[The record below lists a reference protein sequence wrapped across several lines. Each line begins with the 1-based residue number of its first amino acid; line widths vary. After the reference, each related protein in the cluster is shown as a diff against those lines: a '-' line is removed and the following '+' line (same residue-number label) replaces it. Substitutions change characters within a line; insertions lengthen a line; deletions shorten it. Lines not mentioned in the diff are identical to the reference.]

1 MAKRKGISKKTR
13 FDVFKRDSFTCQYCG
28 KSAPDV
34 VLEVDHINPVS
45 KGGDNDI
52 SNLITACF
60 DCNRGKRDK
69 KLTENQTIKKQKE
82 ELDKL
87 NQRREQLEM
96 MAQWR
101 TELLNLENEEADKLM
116 KLVSDSLGLN
126 SKLTDTGKTKMKRL
140 IKKYGFDEVLESSI
154 IAYEQYDINI
164 AFSKIEPIIKNKKM
178 QQEHPEMKD
187 LFYIRAIVK
196 NKFSYYDLN
205 TAIMLLKK
213 CYELGATIDS
223 LKDFTRNCSNW
234 TQWKNGLNEFIEE
247 NEELITK
254 LYYDGMSE
262 EDIIN
267 SFPKEII
274 NDVIIKKIKK
284 ILYILK
290 YRKINQTKICPIC
303 NREFVIKNKKHL
315 SKKYCSKKCREISK
329 RNQDC
334 EYRKRKTP
342 NLKTKE
348 EREKIKEKYLE
359 EIEEDVLNLYLIDNI
374 KFTNIWKMYN
384 KNGIS
389 PNDIKNILIKNNVY
403 KGKYK

>member
-1 MAKRKGISKKTR
+1 MMK
-13 FDVFKRDSFTCQYCG
+13 
-28 KSAPDV
+28 
-34 VLEVDHINPVS
+34 
-45 KGGDNDI
+45 I
-52 SNLITACF
+52 SNLKVYGIIYGIENKINNKWYIGQTTKYNGF
-60 DCNRGKRDK
+60 KGRYSNKGEGIERVYNYHKYNKDK
-69 KLTENQTIKKQKE
+69 NNKYNGH
-82 ELDKL
+82 
-87 NQRREQLEM
+87 
-96 MAQWR
+96 
-101 TELLNLENEEADKLM
+101 LLRSIE
-116 KLVSDSLGLN
+116 
-126 SKLTDTGKTKMKRL
+126 
-140 IKKYGFDEVLESSI
+140 KYGFDAFEIHEEI
-154 IAYEQYDINI
+154 DY
-164 AFSKIEPIIKNKKM
+164 AFSKDELDIKEKCWILIKDSFKNGYNRCEGGDTQLYSNKYNDEQIK
-178 QQEHPEMKD
+178 
-187 LFYIRAIVK
+187 RAK
-196 NKFSYYDLN
+196 
-205 TAIMLLKK
+205 IMLADINNTIEYIEKETSIPIGYLHQIANISTREDIMSELNDIIFKIRKIDYPKK
-213 CYELGATIDS
+213 
-223 LKDFTRNCSNW
+223 
-234 TQWKNGLNEFIEE
+234 FIEE

-315 SKKYCSKKCREISK
+315 SRKYCSKKCREISK

-359 EIEEDVLNLYLIDNI
+359 EIEEDVLKLYLIDNI

>member
-1 MAKRKGISKKTR
+1 MAKRKGISKSTR
-13 FDVFKRDSFTCQYCG
+13 FEVFKRDSFTCQYCG

-69 KLTENQTIKKQKE
+69 KLTENQAIKKQKE

-87 NQRREQLEM
+87 NKRREQLEM

-101 TELLNLENEEADKLM
+101 TELLDLENEEADKIM

-126 SKLTDTGKTKMKRL
+126 SQLTDTGRVKMKRL
-140 IKKYGFDEVLESSI
+140 IKKYGFEEVLECSL

-205 TAIMLLKK
+205 TAIILLKK

-247 NEELITK
+247 NE
-254 LYYDGMSE
+254 DSGV
-262 EDIIN
+262 DII
-267 SFPKEII
+267 S
-274 NDVIIKKIKK
+274 
-284 ILYILK
+284 
-290 YRKINQTKICPIC
+290 IC
-303 NREFVIKNKKHL
+303 
-315 SKKYCSKKCREISK
+315 K
-329 RNQDC
+329 RN
-334 EYRKRKTP
+334 
-342 NLKTKE
+342 
-348 EREKIKEKYLE
+348 
-359 EIEEDVLNLYLIDNI
+359 NI
-374 KFTNIWKMYN
+374 N
-384 KNGIS
+384 
-389 PNDIKNILIKNNVY
+389 PNDIEDIVEKVGELYYELMDGLLEKSDFLEEHEYSKIAKYIQENINGYMQVDTDFNSKM
-403 KGKYK
+403 KE

>member
-69 KLTENQTIKKQKE
+69 KLTENQAIKKQKE

-87 NQRREQLEM
+87 NKRREQLEM

-101 TELLNLENEEADKLM
+101 TELLDLENEEADKIM

-126 SKLTDTGKTKMKRL
+126 SQLTDTGRVKMKRL
-140 IKKYGFDEVLESSI
+140 IKKYGFEEVLECSL

-205 TAIMLLKK
+205 TAIILLKK

-223 LKDFTRNCSNW
+223 LKDFTKGCENW
-234 TQWKNGLNEFIEE
+234 TQWKDGMNRFIKENQDNVDDESEVERKYMELCGETELSDSIEDFRMGIAELYTKLFINLYNNGYSLNDIRIIADYLNEMSD
-247 NEELITK
+247 ELI
-254 LYYDGMSE
+254 YAVGM
-262 EDIIN
+262 
-267 SFPKEII
+267 
-274 NDVIIKKIKK
+274 ND
-284 ILYILK
+284 LFK
-290 YRKINQTKICPIC
+290 YAK
-303 NREFVIKNKKHL
+303 REL
-315 SKKYCSKKCREISK
+315 
-329 RNQDC
+329 
-334 EYRKRKTP
+334 
-342 NLKTKE
+342 
-348 EREKIKEKYLE
+348 
-359 EIEEDVLNLYLIDNI
+359 
-374 KFTNIWKMYN
+374 
-384 KNGIS
+384 
-389 PNDIKNILIKNNVY
+389 
-403 KGKYK
+403 

>member
-1 MAKRKGISKKTR
+1 MAKRKGISKSTR
-13 FDVFKRDSFTCQYCG
+13 FEVFKRDSFTCQYCG

-69 KLTENQTIKKQKE
+69 KLTENQAIKKQKE

-87 NQRREQLEM
+87 NKRREQLEM

-101 TELLNLENEEADKLM
+101 TELLDLENEEADKIM

-126 SKLTDTGKTKMKRL
+126 SKLTDTGRTKMKRL

-247 NEELITK
+247 NE
-254 LYYDGMSE
+254 DSGV
-262 EDIIN
+262 DII
-267 SFPKEII
+267 S
-274 NDVIIKKIKK
+274 
-284 ILYILK
+284 
-290 YRKINQTKICPIC
+290 IC
-303 NREFVIKNKKHL
+303 
-315 SKKYCSKKCREISK
+315 K
-329 RNQDC
+329 RN
-334 EYRKRKTP
+334 
-342 NLKTKE
+342 
-348 EREKIKEKYLE
+348 
-359 EIEEDVLNLYLIDNI
+359 NI
-374 KFTNIWKMYN
+374 N
-384 KNGIS
+384 
-389 PNDIKNILIKNNVY
+389 PNDIEDIVEKVGELYYELMDELLEKSDFLEEHEYSKIAKYIQENINGYMQVDTDFNSKM
-403 KGKYK
+403 KE

>member
-69 KLTENQTIKKQKE
+69 KLTENQAIKKQKE

-87 NQRREQLEM
+87 NKRREQLEM

-101 TELLNLENEEADKLM
+101 TELLDLENEEADKIM

-126 SKLTDTGKTKMKRL
+126 SQLTDTGRVKMKRL
-140 IKKYGFDEVLESSI
+140 IKKYGFEEVLECSL

-247 NEELITK
+247 NE
-254 LYYDGMSE
+254 DSGV
-262 EDIIN
+262 DII
-267 SFPKEII
+267 S
-274 NDVIIKKIKK
+274 
-284 ILYILK
+284 
-290 YRKINQTKICPIC
+290 IC
-303 NREFVIKNKKHL
+303 
-315 SKKYCSKKCREISK
+315 K
-329 RNQDC
+329 RN
-334 EYRKRKTP
+334 
-342 NLKTKE
+342 
-348 EREKIKEKYLE
+348 
-359 EIEEDVLNLYLIDNI
+359 NI
-374 KFTNIWKMYN
+374 N
-384 KNGIS
+384 
-389 PNDIKNILIKNNVY
+389 PNDIEDIVEKVGELYYELMDELLEKSDFLEEHEYSKIAKYIQENINGYMQVDTDFNSKM
-403 KGKYK
+403 KE

>member
-1 MAKRKGISKKTR
+1 MAKRKGISKSTR
-13 FDVFKRDSFTCQYCG
+13 FEVFKRDSFTCQYCG

-69 KLTENQTIKKQKE
+69 KLTENQAIKKQKE

-87 NQRREQLEM
+87 NKRREQLEM

-101 TELLNLENEEADKLM
+101 TELLDLENEEADKIM

-126 SKLTDTGKTKMKRL
+126 SQLTDTGRVKMKRL
-140 IKKYGFDEVLESSI
+140 IKKYGFEEVLECSL

-247 NEELITK
+247 NE
-254 LYYDGMSE
+254 DSGV
-262 EDIIN
+262 DII
-267 SFPKEII
+267 S
-274 NDVIIKKIKK
+274 
-284 ILYILK
+284 
-290 YRKINQTKICPIC
+290 IC
-303 NREFVIKNKKHL
+303 
-315 SKKYCSKKCREISK
+315 K
-329 RNQDC
+329 RN
-334 EYRKRKTP
+334 
-342 NLKTKE
+342 
-348 EREKIKEKYLE
+348 
-359 EIEEDVLNLYLIDNI
+359 NI
-374 KFTNIWKMYN
+374 N
-384 KNGIS
+384 
-389 PNDIKNILIKNNVY
+389 PNDIEDIVEKVGELYYELMDELLEKSDFLEEHEYSKIAKYIQENINGYMQVDTDFNSKM
-403 KGKYK
+403 KE

>member
-1 MAKRKGISKKTR
+1 MAKRKGISKSTR
-13 FDVFKRDSFTCQYCG
+13 FEVFKRDSFTCQYCG
-28 KSAPDV
+28 KSATDV

-69 KLTENQTIKKQKE
+69 KLTENQAIKKQKK

-101 TELLNLENEEADKLM
+101 AELIDIENEEADKIM

-126 SKLTDTGKTKMKRL
+126 SKLTDTGRTKMKRL

-247 NEELITK
+247 NE
-254 LYYDGMSE
+254 DSGV
-262 EDIIN
+262 DII
-267 SFPKEII
+267 S
-274 NDVIIKKIKK
+274 
-284 ILYILK
+284 
-290 YRKINQTKICPIC
+290 IC
-303 NREFVIKNKKHL
+303 
-315 SKKYCSKKCREISK
+315 K
-329 RNQDC
+329 RN
-334 EYRKRKTP
+334 
-342 NLKTKE
+342 
-348 EREKIKEKYLE
+348 
-359 EIEEDVLNLYLIDNI
+359 NI
-374 KFTNIWKMYN
+374 N
-384 KNGIS
+384 
-389 PNDIKNILIKNNVY
+389 PNDIEDIVEKVGELYYELMDELLEKSDFLEEHEYSKIAKYIQEMYSLLLIAFSGQNFI
-403 KGKYK
+403 

>member
-1 MAKRKGISKKTR
+1 MAKRKGISKSTR
-13 FDVFKRDSFTCQYCG
+13 FEVFKRDSFTCQYCG

-69 KLTENQTIKKQKE
+69 KLTENQAIKKQKE

-87 NQRREQLEM
+87 NKRREQLEM

-154 IAYEQYDINI
+154 IAYEQYDINM
-164 AFSKIEPIIKNKKM
+164 AFDKIEPIIKNKKM

-213 CYELGATIDS
+213 CYELGATTDS
-223 LKDFTRNCSNW
+223 LKEFTINCNNW

-247 NEELITK
+247 NE
-254 LYYDGMSE
+254 DSGV
-262 EDIIN
+262 DII
-267 SFPKEII
+267 S
-274 NDVIIKKIKK
+274 
-284 ILYILK
+284 
-290 YRKINQTKICPIC
+290 IC
-303 NREFVIKNKKHL
+303 
-315 SKKYCSKKCREISK
+315 K
-329 RNQDC
+329 RN
-334 EYRKRKTP
+334 
-342 NLKTKE
+342 
-348 EREKIKEKYLE
+348 
-359 EIEEDVLNLYLIDNI
+359 NI
-374 KFTNIWKMYN
+374 N
-384 KNGIS
+384 
-389 PNDIKNILIKNNVY
+389 PNDIEDIVEKVGELYYELMDELLEKSDFLEEHEYSKIAKYIQENIYGYIQVY
-403 KGKYK
+403 IDHRL

>member
-1 MAKRKGISKKTR
+1 MAKRKGISKSTR
-13 FDVFKRDSFTCQYCG
+13 FEVFKRDSFTCQYCG

-69 KLTENQTIKKQKE
+69 KLTENQAIKKQKE

-101 TELLNLENEEADKLM
+101 AELIDIENEEADKIM

-126 SKLTDTGKTKMKRL
+126 SKLTDTGRTKMKRL

-247 NEELITK
+247 NE
-254 LYYDGMSE
+254 DSGV
-262 EDIIN
+262 DII
-267 SFPKEII
+267 S
-274 NDVIIKKIKK
+274 
-284 ILYILK
+284 
-290 YRKINQTKICPIC
+290 IC
-303 NREFVIKNKKHL
+303 
-315 SKKYCSKKCREISK
+315 K
-329 RNQDC
+329 RN
-334 EYRKRKTP
+334 
-342 NLKTKE
+342 
-348 EREKIKEKYLE
+348 
-359 EIEEDVLNLYLIDNI
+359 NI
-374 KFTNIWKMYN
+374 N
-384 KNGIS
+384 
-389 PNDIKNILIKNNVY
+389 PNDIEDIVEKVGELYYELMDELLEKSDFLEEHEYSKIAKYIQENINGYMQVDTDFNSKM
-403 KGKYK
+403 KE

>member
-1 MAKRKGISKKTR
+1 MAKRKGISKSTR
-13 FDVFKRDSFTCQYCG
+13 FEVFKRDSFTCQYCG
-28 KSAPDV
+28 KRAPDV

-69 KLTENQTIKKQKE
+69 KLTENQAIKKQKE

-101 TELLNLENEEADKLM
+101 AELIDIENEEADKIM

-126 SKLTDTGKTKMKRL
+126 SKLTDTGRTKMKRL

-247 NEELITK
+247 NE
-254 LYYDGMSE
+254 DSGV
-262 EDIIN
+262 DII
-267 SFPKEII
+267 S
-274 NDVIIKKIKK
+274 
-284 ILYILK
+284 
-290 YRKINQTKICPIC
+290 IC
-303 NREFVIKNKKHL
+303 
-315 SKKYCSKKCREISK
+315 K
-329 RNQDC
+329 RN
-334 EYRKRKTP
+334 
-342 NLKTKE
+342 
-348 EREKIKEKYLE
+348 
-359 EIEEDVLNLYLIDNI
+359 NI
-374 KFTNIWKMYN
+374 N
-384 KNGIS
+384 
-389 PNDIKNILIKNNVY
+389 PNDIEDIVEKVGELYYELMDELLEKSDFLEEHEYSKIAKYIQENINGYMQVDTDFNSKM
-403 KGKYK
+403 KE

>member
-1 MAKRKGISKKTR
+1 MAKRKGISKSTR
-13 FDVFKRDSFTCQYCG
+13 FEVFKRDSFTCQYCG

-69 KLTENQTIKKQKE
+69 KLTENQAIKKQKE

-87 NQRREQLEM
+87 NKRREQLEM

-101 TELLNLENEEADKLM
+101 TELLDLENEEADKIM

-126 SKLTDTGKTKMKRL
+126 SQLTDTGRVKMKRL
-140 IKKYGFDEVLESSI
+140 IKKYGFEEVLECSL

-213 CYELGATIDS
+213 CHELGATTDS
-223 LKDFTRNCSNW
+223 LKEFTINCNNW
-234 TQWKNGLNEFIEE
+234 TQWKNGLNKFIEE
-247 NEELITK
+247 NKDSGFDIISICK
-254 LYYDGMSE
+254 RNNINPNDI
-262 EDIIN
+262 EDIIE
-267 SFPKEII
+267 KVGE
-274 NDVIIKKIKK
+274 
-284 ILYILK
+284 LYYELMDK
-290 YRKINQTKICPIC
+290 
-303 NREFVIKNKKHL
+303 L
-315 SKKYCSKKCREISK
+315 
-329 RNQDC
+329 
-334 EYRKRKTP
+334 
-342 NLKTKE
+342 L
-348 EREKIKEKYLE
+348 EKSDYLE
-359 EIEEDVLNLYLIDNI
+359 EHEFKKISKYIQENIYGYIQVYIDHR
-374 KFTNIWKMYN
+374 
-384 KNGIS
+384 
-389 PNDIKNILIKNNVY
+389 L
-403 KGKYK
+403 

>member
-1 MAKRKGISKKTR
+1 MAKRKGISKSTR
-13 FDVFKRDSFTCQYCG
+13 FEVFKRDSFTCQYCG

-154 IAYEQYDINI
+154 IAYEQYDINM
-164 AFSKIEPIIKNKKM
+164 AFDKIEPIIKNKKM

-247 NEELITK
+247 NE
-254 LYYDGMSE
+254 DSGV
-262 EDIIN
+262 DII
-267 SFPKEII
+267 S
-274 NDVIIKKIKK
+274 
-284 ILYILK
+284 
-290 YRKINQTKICPIC
+290 IC
-303 NREFVIKNKKHL
+303 
-315 SKKYCSKKCREISK
+315 K
-329 RNQDC
+329 RN
-334 EYRKRKTP
+334 
-342 NLKTKE
+342 
-348 EREKIKEKYLE
+348 
-359 EIEEDVLNLYLIDNI
+359 NI
-374 KFTNIWKMYN
+374 N
-384 KNGIS
+384 
-389 PNDIKNILIKNNVY
+389 PNDIEDIVEKVGELYYELMDELLEKSDFLEEHEYSKIAKYIQENINGYMQVDTDFNSKM
-403 KGKYK
+403 KE

>member
-1 MAKRKGISKKTR
+1 MAKRKGISKSTR
-13 FDVFKRDSFTCQYCG
+13 FEVFKRDSFTCQYCG
-28 KSAPDV
+28 KSATDV

-69 KLTENQTIKKQKE
+69 KLTENQAIKKQKE

-101 TELLNLENEEADKLM
+101 AELIDIENEEADKIM

-126 SKLTDTGKTKMKRL
+126 SKLTDTGRTKMKRL

-247 NEELITK
+247 NE
-254 LYYDGMSE
+254 DSGV
-262 EDIIN
+262 DII
-267 SFPKEII
+267 S
-274 NDVIIKKIKK
+274 
-284 ILYILK
+284 
-290 YRKINQTKICPIC
+290 IC
-303 NREFVIKNKKHL
+303 
-315 SKKYCSKKCREISK
+315 K
-329 RNQDC
+329 RN
-334 EYRKRKTP
+334 
-342 NLKTKE
+342 
-348 EREKIKEKYLE
+348 
-359 EIEEDVLNLYLIDNI
+359 NI
-374 KFTNIWKMYN
+374 N
-384 KNGIS
+384 
-389 PNDIKNILIKNNVY
+389 PNDIEDIVEKVGELYYELMDELLEKSDFLEEHEYSKIAKYIQENINGYMQVDTDFNSKM
-403 KGKYK
+403 KE

>member
-69 KLTENQTIKKQKE
+69 KLTENQAIKKQKE

-87 NQRREQLEM
+87 NKRREQLEM

-101 TELLNLENEEADKLM
+101 TELLDLENEEADKIM

-126 SKLTDTGKTKMKRL
+126 SQLTDTGRVKMKRL
-140 IKKYGFDEVLESSI
+140 IKKYGFEEVLECSL

-247 NEELITK
+247 NE
-254 LYYDGMSE
+254 DGGV
-262 EDIIN
+262 DII
-267 SFPKEII
+267 S
-274 NDVIIKKIKK
+274 
-284 ILYILK
+284 
-290 YRKINQTKICPIC
+290 IC
-303 NREFVIKNKKHL
+303 
-315 SKKYCSKKCREISK
+315 K
-329 RNQDC
+329 RN
-334 EYRKRKTP
+334 
-342 NLKTKE
+342 
-348 EREKIKEKYLE
+348 
-359 EIEEDVLNLYLIDNI
+359 NI
-374 KFTNIWKMYN
+374 N
-384 KNGIS
+384 
-389 PNDIKNILIKNNVY
+389 PNDIEDIVEKVGELYYELMDELLEKSDFLEEHEYSKIAKYIQENINGYMQVDTDFNSKM
-403 KGKYK
+403 KE

>member
-1 MAKRKGISKKTR
+1 MAKRKGISKSTR
-13 FDVFKRDSFTCQYCG
+13 FEVFKRDSFTCQYCG

-69 KLTENQTIKKQKE
+69 KLTENQAIKKQKE

-101 TELLNLENEEADKLM
+101 AELIDIENEEADKIM

-126 SKLTDTGKTKMKRL
+126 SQLTDTGRVKMKRL

-154 IAYEQYDINI
+154 IAYEQYDINM
-164 AFSKIEPIIKNKKM
+164 AFDKIEPIIKNKKM

-205 TAIMLLKK
+205 TAIILLKK

-247 NEELITK
+247 NEDSGVDIISICKRNNINPNDIEDIVEK
-254 LYYDGMSE
+254 VGELYYELMDE
-262 EDIIN
+262 
-267 SFPKEII
+267 
-274 NDVIIKKIKK
+274 
-284 ILYILK
+284 LL
-290 YRKINQTKICPIC
+290 
-303 NREFVIKNKKHL
+303 
-315 SKKYCSKKCREISK
+315 
-329 RNQDC
+329 
-334 EYRKRKTP
+334 
-342 NLKTKE
+342 
-348 EREKIKEKYLE
+348 EKSDYLE
-359 EIEEDVLNLYLIDNI
+359 EHEFKKISKYIQENIYGYIQVYIDHR
-374 KFTNIWKMYN
+374 F
-384 KNGIS
+384 
-389 PNDIKNILIKNNVY
+389 
-403 KGKYK
+403 